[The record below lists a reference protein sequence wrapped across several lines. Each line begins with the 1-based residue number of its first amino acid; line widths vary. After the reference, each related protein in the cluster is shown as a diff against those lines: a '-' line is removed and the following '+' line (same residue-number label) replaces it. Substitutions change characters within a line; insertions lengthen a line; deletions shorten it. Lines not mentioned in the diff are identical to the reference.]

1 MKAFLRLL
9 LAALAVLLLV
19 FGALVS
25 FRVAPAARLSIE
37 AEAPALGRKSPVS
50 VTAEGGGRGLTA
62 VRLEL
67 VQGDHVQVLEE
78 KRFPARP
85 PWAFWGPRT
94 ERVVLRTDAGSE
106 KVPALEGGEAVLR
119 AVSERA
125 GTWLLHPAP
134 VVVEKTVPV
143 RLTPPTLALLSTQHY
158 VTQGGSEAVVYRVGE
173 TSVRDG
179 VQAGEWFFPG
189 FDLPGGG
196 KGDRFAFFAV
206 PYDLSDVKT
215 VRLFAEDD
223 VSNRIELAFV
233 DRFTPRPFARDRIE
247 LDDDFLQKVVPEILS
262 HTPEVKDQ
270 GSVLETYLAI
280 NRELRAQNA
289 KVLRDVGGR
298 SSPHFLW
305 KQAFAPLS
313 GAKVMSAFADR
324 RTYFYGG
331 REVDQQY
338 HLGFDL
344 AATRSVPIPA
354 ANDGVVVLA
363 RYFGIYGNAV
373 VLDHGYGLMTLYGHL
388 SSLDVTEGTEVKRG
402 ATVGRSG
409 ATGLAAGDHLHF
421 TTLLAGLPVN
431 PIEWWDDHW
440 VHDRI
445 ATKLGAAFPYV
456 ASPVETARAKAPAKG
471 KTAGKAKAPAKAPAK
486 KPSKKPRK

>member
-1 MKAFLRLL
+1 MRRPA
-9 LAALAVLLLV
+9 LLV
-19 FGALVS
+19 LTVLCVLILTAGGIVTL
-25 FRVAPAARLSIE
+25 RVAPPARLSLEPE
-37 AEAPALGRKSPVS
+37 ASALGRKSPVR
-50 VTAEGGGRGLTA
+50 VVAEGGGRGLTA

-67 VQGDHVQVLEE
+67 VQGDHVDVLEE

-94 ERVVLRTDAGSE
+94 ERVQFRTDAGAE
-106 KVPALEGGEAVLR
+106 RVPTLKSGEAVLR

-125 GTWLLHPAP
+125 GTWLVHPAP
-134 VVVEKTVPV
+134 VVVEKKLPV

-158 VTQGGSEAVVYRVGE
+158 VTQGGSEAVVYRVGAL
-173 TSVRDG
+173 SVRDG

-189 FDLPGGG
+189 FPLPGGG
-196 KGDRFAFFAV
+196 KEDRFAFFAV
-206 PYDLSDVKT
+206 PYDLSDAKSI
-215 VRLFAEDD
+215 RLFAEDE
-223 VSNRIELAFV
+223 VSNRIELACI

-247 LDDDFLQKVVPEILS
+247 LDDAFLQKVVPEILS
-262 HTPEVKDQ
+262 HTPEEKDR
-270 GSVLETYLAI
+270 GSLLDTYLAI

-289 KVLRDVGGR
+289 KVLRDLGGR

-305 KQAFAPLS
+305 KQAFVPLS

-324 RTYFYGG
+324 RTYYYGG

-344 AATRSVPIPA
+344 AATRSVPVPA
-354 ANDGVVVLA
+354 ANDGIVALS
-363 RYFGIYGNAV
+363 RYFGIYGNAI

-388 SSLDVTEGTEVKRG
+388 SSLDVAEGTEVKRG

-421 TTLLAGLPVN
+421 TTLLGGLPVN

-445 ATKLGAAFPYV
+445 ASKLGGAFPYV
-456 ASPVETARAKAPAKG
+456 AAPTTTTKAKTAPRGKTKAKSPAKSPV
-471 KTAGKAKAPAKAPAK
+471 
-486 KPSKKPRK
+486 RKSRKR

>member
-1 MKAFLRLL
+1 MKRAFLFLFAALAALL
-9 LAALAVLLLV
+9 LAA
-19 FGALVS
+19 GALVTL
-25 FRVAPAARLSIE
+25 RVSPPARLTLEPE
-37 AEAPALGRKSPVS
+37 ASALGRKSPVR
-50 VTAEGGGRGLTA
+50 VVAEGAGRGLTA

-67 VQGDHVQVLEE
+67 VQGEKVHVLEE

-94 ERVVLRTDAGSE
+94 ERVLLRADAGSE
-106 KVPALEGGEAVLR
+106 VVPTLKSGEAVLR

-134 VVVEKTVPV
+134 VVTEKKLPV
-143 RLTPPTLALLSTQHY
+143 RLTPPTLALLSTHHY
-158 VTQGGSEAVVYRVGE
+158 VTQGGSEAVVYRVGAL
-173 TSVRDG
+173 SVRDG

-189 FDLPGGG
+189 FPLPGGG
-196 KGDRFAFFAV
+196 KEDRFAFFAV
-206 PYDLSDVKT
+206 PYDLSDGKS

-247 LDDDFLQKVVPEILS
+247 LDDAFLQKVVPEILS
-262 HTPEVKDQ
+262 HTPEEKDR
-270 GSVLETYLAI
+270 GSLLDTYLAI
-280 NRELRAQNA
+280 NREMRAQNA
-289 KVLRDVGGR
+289 KVLRDLGGR

-305 KQAFAPLS
+305 KQAFVPLS
-313 GAKVMSAFADR
+313 GAQVMSAFADR
-324 RTYFYGG
+324 RTYFYVG

-344 AATRSVPIPA
+344 AATRSVPVPA

-388 SSLDVTEGTEVKRG
+388 SSLDVAEGTEVKRG

-456 ASPVETARAKAPAKG
+456 ASPVETAKARAAPRG
-471 KTAGKAKAPAKAPAK
+471 KTAKAKAPAK
-486 KPSKKPRK
+486 KPARKRTR

>member
-1 MKAFLRLL
+1 MKRTALFFLTALILL
-9 LAALAVLLLV
+9 VLAAGGVLTL
-19 FGALVS
+19 
-25 FRVAPAARLSIE
+25 RVAPPARLTLESE
-37 AEAPALGRKSPVS
+37 AAALGRKSPVS
-50 VTAEGGGRGLTA
+50 VVAEGGGRGLTA

-78 KRFPARP
+78 KKFAARP

-106 KVPALEGGEAVLR
+106 KVPALKGGEAVLR

-134 VVVEKTVPV
+134 VVAEKALPV
-143 RLTPPTLALLSTQHY
+143 RLTPPTLALLSIQHY
-158 VTQGGSEAVVYRVGE
+158 VTQGGAEAVVYRAGP

-189 FDLPGGG
+189 FPLPGGG
-196 KGDRFAFFAV
+196 KEDRFAFFAV
-206 PYDLSDVKT
+206 PYDLADVKG

-223 VSNRIELAFV
+223 VSNRIEVAFV

-247 LDDDFLQKVVPEILS
+247 LDDSFLQKVVPEILS
-262 HTPEVKDQ
+262 HTPEEKDR
-270 GSVLETYLAI
+270 GSLLDTYLAI
-280 NRELRAQNA
+280 NREMRAQNA
-289 KVLRDVGGR
+289 KVLQDLGGR

-305 KQAFAPLS
+305 KQAFLPLS

-324 RTYFYGG
+324 RTYVYGG

-344 AATRSVPIPA
+344 AATRSIPIPA
-354 ANDGVVVLA
+354 ANDGTVVLS
-363 RYFGIYGNAV
+363 RYFGIYGNAI

-388 SSLDVTEGTEVKRG
+388 SSLDVAEGTEVKRG
-402 ATVGRSG
+402 ATIGRSG

-445 ATKLGAAFPYV
+445 ASKLGAAFPYV
-456 ASPVETARAKAPAKG
+456 AAAPEPAKAKASAKG
-471 KTAGKAKAPAKAPAK
+471 KSKAKTSGKAPAK
-486 KPSKKPRK
+486 KPSRKPR

>member
-1 MKAFLRLL
+1 MKWSFRLF
-9 LAALAVLLLV
+9 LAALAVLLLA
-19 FGALVS
+19 FGLLATL
-25 FRVAPAARLSIE
+25 RVAPPARLSLEPE
-37 AEAPALGRKSPVS
+37 AAALGRKSPVT
-50 VTAEGGGRGLTA
+50 VVAEGAGRGLTA

-67 VQGDHVQVLEE
+67 VQGDQVQVLEE
-78 KRFPARP
+78 KHFPARR

-94 ERVVLRTDAGSE
+94 ERVVFRTDAGSE
-106 KVPALEGGEAVLR
+106 RVRTLKSGEAVLR

-125 GTWLLHPAP
+125 GTWLLHPAA
-134 VVVEKTVPV
+134 VVTEKKLPV
-143 RLTPPTLALLSTQHY
+143 RLTPPALALLSTHHY

-179 VQAGEWFFPG
+179 VQSGHWFFPG
-189 FDLPGGG
+189 FPLPGGG
-196 KGDRFAFFAV
+196 KGERFAFFAI
-206 PYDLSDVKT
+206 PYDVSDVKG

-247 LDDDFLQKVVPEILS
+247 LDEAFLQKVVPEILS
-262 HTPEVKDQ
+262 NTPEEKDR
-270 GSVLETYLAI
+270 GSLLESYLAI
-280 NRELRAQNA
+280 NRELRARNA
-289 KVLRDVGGR
+289 KVLRDLGGR

-305 KQAFAPLS
+305 RQAFAPLG

-324 RTYFYGG
+324 RTYVYDG
-331 REVDQQY
+331 REVDEQY

-354 ANDGVVVLA
+354 ANDGVVVLS
-363 RYFGIYGNAV
+363 RYFGIYGNSV

-388 SSLDVTEGTEVKRG
+388 SSLDVAEGTEIKRG

-456 ASPVETARAKAPAKG
+456 ASPVETAKAKAPSR
-471 KTAGKAKAPAKAPAK
+471 GKAKAPAKTPVK
-486 KPSKKPRK
+486 KPSKKSRR